1 MSSPIP
7 DVPSIL
13 YCGIPDGNGDTK
25 ATLLQ
30 SGSLQAGL
38 TRLVDASGT
47 LRTVNH
53 EDHVAHREVY
63 VIQLECMWANG
74 KGRAIL
80 DPKQGTT
87 SLRSDGYDV
96 AIQNKLR
103 GGYRFVI
110 LNPFKTVYRIS
121 FLSPKSSSPVIVA
134 SSSDTDT
141 SLYRRRA
148 KNDPREPQ
156 DEVDALLLKLN
167 PSRNPI
173 DEFSVEKVAF
183 SYRRDQVWAKNQLVA
198 ILRRVWRDNLSGQ
211 EYCWKFVPLK
221 EESVRDISLKV
232 LYWSFGRKAPRA
244 ESGLRATHLAS
255 QLNQDDNTTI
265 CLRPSHLHLTGA
277 VDPTTLKQTADS
289 LSSLLEQMRLGNGV

>member
-1 MSSPIP
+1 M
-7 DVPSIL
+7 
-13 YCGIPDGNGDTK
+13 
-25 ATLLQ
+25 
-30 SGSLQAGL
+30 
-38 TRLVDASGT
+38 VDASGT

-63 VIQLECMWANG
+63 VIQLECMWPNG
-74 KGRAIL
+74 KARAIL

-121 FLSPKSSSPVIVA
+121 FLSPKSSSPVVVA

-244 ESGLRATHLAS
+244 ESGLRAMHIAS

>member
-1 MSSPIP
+1 M
-7 DVPSIL
+7 
-13 YCGIPDGNGDTK
+13 
-25 ATLLQ
+25 
-30 SGSLQAGL
+30 
-38 TRLVDASGT
+38 VDASGT

-63 VIQLECMWANG
+63 VIQLECMWPNG
-74 KGRAIL
+74 KARAIL

-110 LNPFKTVYRIS
+110 LNPFKAVYRIS
-121 FLSPKSSSPVIVA
+121 FLSPKSFSPVIVA

-183 SYRRDQVWAKNQLVA
+183 SYRWDQVWAKNQLVA

-244 ESGLRATHLAS
+244 ESGFKAIHIGS

>member
-13 YCGIPDGNGDTK
+13 YCGIPDGNEDTK
-25 ATLLQ
+25 TTLLQ

-53 EDHVAHREVY
+53 EDHVAHRDVY
-63 VIQLECMWANG
+63 VIQLECMWPNG
-74 KGRAIL
+74 KARAIL

-110 LNPFKTVYRIS
+110 LNPFKAVYRIS

-134 SSSDTDT
+134 PSSVAVFHSFI
-141 SLYRRRA
+141 SHYFAA
-148 KNDPREPQ
+148 KYH
-156 DEVDALLLKLN
+156 VLKRY
-167 PSRNPI
+167 PEI
-173 DEFSVEKVAF
+173 E
-183 SYRRDQVWAKNQLVA
+183 LVIA
-198 ILRRVWRDNLSGQ
+198 R
-211 EYCWKFVPLK
+211 
-221 EESVRDISLKV
+221 
-232 LYWSFGRKAPRA
+232 
-244 ESGLRATHLAS
+244 
-255 QLNQDDNTTI
+255 
-265 CLRPSHLHLTGA
+265 
-277 VDPTTLKQTADS
+277 
-289 LSSLLEQMRLGNGV
+289 